1 MYNSYDEFHPQGT
14 NVIKH
19 IAIIPDGGRRW
30 AKSNGYTYY
39 MAYKRMCMNLYEY
52 CKNIYSRGVD
62 VISLYFSST
71 QNFRRVSEEIDAF
84 CKAETE
90 FLNEYAKEISKQY
103 KVNIIIVGKREGLP
117 DYMMAAIKHMPPIQT
132 INRRK
137 LYICINYN
145 PHYEIEKA
153 VIKAKEKDDLYINY
167 LDVKEPVDIMIRT
180 GGANVTSNFL
190 MPQLGFARL
199 FFLDKL
205 FNDIT
210 MCEID
215 SVLND
220 YIKYELKYGN

>member
-1 MYNSYDEFHPQGT
+1 MYDSYDEFHPKGE
-14 NVIKH
+14 NEIKH
-19 IAIIPDGGRRW
+19 VAIIPDGGRRW
-30 AKSNGYTYY
+30 AKNNGYTYY
-39 MAYKRMCMNLYEY
+39 MAYKRMCINLYEY
-52 CKNIYSRGVD
+52 CKNIYSRDVD

-71 QNFRRVSEEIDAF
+71 QNFRRSSEEIDSF

-90 FLNEYAKEISKQY
+90 FLNEYAKELSIQY
-103 KVNIIIVGKREGLP
+103 KTNIIIVGNREGLP
-117 DYMMAAIKHMPPIQT
+117 DYMIEAIEHIPPTQT

-153 VIKAKEKDDLYINY
+153 VIKAKENDDIYINY
-167 LDVKEPVDIMIRT
+167 LEVKEPVDVMIRT

-199 FFLDKL
+199 FFLEKM

-210 MCEID
+210 ILEID
-215 SVLND
+215 SILND
-220 YIKYELKYGN
+220 YIGYELKYGN